1 MTSVAK
7 LIDRQ
12 DDIANGVAA
21 PLGLPKFDTYAI
33 CNLRGGI
40 GKTSLAF
47 NLSYYTDDL
56 LVLDTCPQGNLS
68 YFFDNNFLSSNS
80 LSVNDLLMPYFVPGL
95 GFATRVAKKIS
106 ATNNFF
112 ASKNSYFIPSSSDL
126 YILPTQIANALAQA
140 RLIAGPNQVSIIDN
154 MLFSLKKEISREWG
168 ETETSKCLIDT
179 SPFFSGATH
188 LSWHAAD
195 ALIVPV
201 RTDQQSINSLELLL
215 DTLSNP
221 ASEFRRVMPSN
232 QHTPKIQMVVLTHCG
247 WSTVLGAKN
256 KPNNQTKVYL
266 EKVRDIV
273 SRNITHFTTQD
284 PDNHILLLDDFLGC
298 GRMSSAR
305 SKPIELL
312 NPGESMTINRVKATV
327 NPSVMKI
334 RQELKFISQNIW

>member
-1 MTSVAK
+1 MTSVSV

-12 DDIANGVAA
+12 DDIANGTAT
-21 PLGLPKFDTYAI
+21 PLNLPKFDTYSI

-47 NLSYYTDDL
+47 NLSYYIDDL

-68 YFFDNNFLSSNS
+68 YFFDNNFLSSSS
-80 LSVNDLLMPYFVPGL
+80 LSVNDLLMPYFVPGM
-95 GFATRVAKKIS
+95 GYATRVAKKVS
-106 ATNNFF
+106 ATNQYFTG
-112 ASKNSYFIPSSSDL
+112 KNTFFIPSTSEL

-140 RLIAGPNQVSIIDN
+140 RLITGANQTTVIDN
-154 MLFSLKKEISREWG
+154 MLFSLRNEIIREK
-168 ETETSKCLIDT
+168 TETSTTRCLIDT

-221 ASEFRRVMPSN
+221 SSEFRRVMPSN
-232 QHTPKIQMVVLTHCG
+232 QHTQKIQMIVLTHCG
-247 WSTVLGAKN
+247 WSTVQGAKN
-256 KPNNQTKVYL
+256 KPNQQTKIYL
-266 EKVRDIV
+266 ERLRDIV

-284 PDNHILLLDDFLGC
+284 PDNHIVLLDDFLGC

-305 SKPIELL
+305 SKPIEML
-312 NPGESMTINRVKATV
+312 NPGESMTINRVKTTV

-334 RQELKFISQNIW
+334 RQELKFISQSIW